1 MSRRRVGS
9 HGRMAFS
16 PTRLD
21 LFRLLGNGNVAWPL
35 AIAERGRVCVGQAG
49 RLRGIARA
57 KRHRQRDMSHGAA
70 CKRDGQQQDQKALR
84 HRYPCDRPVIRTSL

>member
-1 MSRRRVGS
+1 
-9 HGRMAFS
+9 MAFS

-70 CKRDGQQQDQKALR
+70 CKRECVTGRASDQKVRSGIL
-84 HRYPCDRPVIRTSL
+84 T